1 MSQKKYLA
9 VQTDK
14 ENTILLMA
22 DANEIQISATGNALK
37 MAKALENGQVG
48 ATKIGTTMSKFP
60 ALTPTT
66 DKLLQV
72 TQEEDTH

>member
-1 MSQKKYLA
+1 
-9 VQTDK
+9 
-14 ENTILLMA
+14 MA

-66 DKLLQV
+66 ESFYK
-72 TQEEDTH
+72 